1 MLKTRQTLFF
11 FVVVNPINQTCWIF
25 FYHVPCGRLE
35 TRKTDHICQVQTL
48 LPTIKWRGCVAGAEE
63 NKKKKWSKVTGE
75 IFKKKHFS
83 GLCAIMNGRYT
94 LTTWFTSSPC
104 YSILLALSPPP
115 PKERDLGT
123 KCSFFIWSH
132 ILDECSAGVSTKL
145 REFVAFWRSSWKI
158 SYLMFEF
165 LLTNFAW
172 WATVIIIL
180 CDEPLVN
187 CVLEL
192 R

>member
-1 MLKTRQTLFF
+1 MLNL
-11 FVVVNPINQTCWIF
+11 F

-63 NKKKKWSKVTGE
+63 NKKKKWSKVKGE
-75 IFKKKHFS
+75 ILKKKHFS

-104 YSILLALSPPP
+104 YSILLALPPP
-115 PKERDLGT
+115 PPRRETWEQNVVFSFGLTFWTSVQQVLVQSYESLLIFGDLHGR
-123 KCSFFIWSH
+123 FH
-132 ILDECSAGVSTKL
+132 ILCLSSCSRTC
-145 REFVAFWRSSWKI
+145 
-158 SYLMFEF
+158 LMGY
-165 LLTNFAW
+165 
-172 WATVIIIL
+172 IL

-187 CVLEL
+187 YVLEL
-192 R
+192 G